1 MKALYGCRIAPREWY
16 KVLEL
21 FVISR
26 RFKHSVLDPCLFVSG
41 TGDSFAMIFYVVDNP
56 VGEAPTERASEAL
69 MSFHDEVSVVNPVGE
84 APTKRVSEALM
95 PFPDEVSD
103 YQLGEV
109 PMQEAVEVMAGD
121 PDALP
126 FEVVE
131 EMESVSFVRLIRDG
145 MDKQCILLTGGEASP
160 APSNRKEMLTL
171 SPEEREAFLAAE
183 KRELAAIE
191 ERQVIEDE
199 VPIPPGVR
207 PVGSRY
213 VYTWKDPVAQDNT
226 EIHKERLAKAR
237 LTMKDF
243 KKGGDNLRETFAP
256 TGRGVTF
263 RLLMLIATICML
275 MCDHIDVNTAF
286 LYADLMKPMYMEGP
300 PGFPCQPGFCLKVIK
315 ALYECRTAPREW
327 YKTLRIF
334 ILTLGFTQ
342 TLLDPCLFFKWVEEN
357 LCLILI
363 YVDDILIFANS
374 RRQLDAIK
382 AAFFT
387 SFKCKDL
394 GSVKRFLGVWIEQA
408 RDFSILMLHQTP
420 YCQEITSKPSQLVA
434 AQERKRGAD
443 FPEEEDS
450 RAEA

>member
-1 MKALYGCRIAPREWY
+1 MHLTTLTCPDKCLHIETLYGCRIAPREWY

-131 EMESVSFVRLIRDG
+131 EMELVSCVKLIRDG

-191 ERQVIEDE
+191 ERQVIEF
-199 VPIPPGVR
+199 G
-207 PVGSRY
+207 
-213 VYTWKDPVAQDNT
+213 
-226 EIHKERLAKAR
+226 
-237 LTMKDF
+237 KDF
-243 KKGGDNLRETFAP
+243 
-256 TGRGVTF
+256 
-263 RLLMLIATICML
+263 
-275 MCDHIDVNTAF
+275 
-286 LYADLMKPMYMEGP
+286 
-300 PGFPCQPGFCLKVIK
+300 
-315 ALYECRTAPREW
+315 
-327 YKTLRIF
+327 
-334 ILTLGFTQ
+334 
-342 TLLDPCLFFKWVEEN
+342 
-357 LCLILI
+357 
-363 YVDDILIFANS
+363 S
-374 RRQLDAIK
+374 
-382 AAFFT
+382 
-387 SFKCKDL
+387 
-394 GSVKRFLGVWIEQA
+394 SVR
-408 RDFSILMLHQTP
+408 LHQSS
-420 YCQEITSKPSQLVA
+420 YCQKL
-434 AQERKRGAD
+434 
-443 FPEEEDS
+443 
-450 RAEA
+450 